1 MSYLVVITFQ
11 DPDKAEEVR
20 EALDQAQ
27 HEHKVRLDDSAVVV
41 KDTDGTVH
49 IHNEVS
55 RGVKVG
61 AVGGGA
67 IGLLA
72 GFLFGGPIGGLVIGA
87 LGGALGG
94 DLAGMGID
102 GRFIHDASEAIQPDT
117 SALFLMVEEEDPGA
131 VVSALDPFEGQVYH
145 TSLPSDIE
153 EKLRQALSD

>member
-1 MSYLVVITFQ
+1 MSNLIVITFQ
-11 DPDKAEEVR
+11 DPDEAEAVR

-27 HEHKVRLDDSAVVV
+27 HEHQVRLDDSAVVV
-41 KDTDGTVH
+41 KKVDGTVH
-49 IHNEVS
+49 VQNEVS

-61 AVGGGA
+61 ALGGGA

-102 GRFIHDASEAIQPDT
+102 GRFVHDVSEAMQPGT
-117 SALFLMVEEEDPGA
+117 SALFLMIKEADPGA
-131 VVSALDPFEGQVYH
+131 VVAALDPFEGQVYH
-145 TSLPSDIE
+145 TSLPLDIE
-153 EKLRQALSD
+153 NRLRQAMSD

>member
-1 MSYLVVITFQ
+1 MSYLIVITFE
-11 DPDKAEEVR
+11 DTGKAEEVR
-20 EALDQAQ
+20 ETLDQAQ
-27 HEHKVRLDDSAVVV
+27 HEYQVRLDDSAVVV
-41 KDTDGTVH
+41 KDAEGTVH
-49 IHNEVS
+49 VENEVS

-61 AVGGGA
+61 AIGGGA

-102 GRFIHDASEAIQPDT
+102 GRFVHDVSEAIQPGT
-117 SALFLMVEEEDPGA
+117 SALFLMIKEQDPGA
-131 VVSALDPFEGQVYH
+131 VVTALDPFEGQVYH
-145 TSLPSDIE
+145 TSLPSDVE